1 MKKTVLASLLAAA
14 SMGAFAQGYLGAGF
28 GVSHLNIDCEGTTSC
43 DTSDTGYKVYGGY
56 KFAPMFA
63 VELGYLDFGKAK
75 LAGFGTN
82 YYGYSYLV
90 NGDVK
95 VSAFTLAGVARVPF
109 GAGFSG
115 VARLGVANVNTKA
128 AASVYGTEYYNESET
143 KAKLYYGLG
152 LEFAFNKNIKGVVSA
167 DFTQSELSGEK
178 GDVRLIGI
186 GVQYDF

>member
-95 VSAFTLAGVARVPF
+95 VSAFTLAGVAR
-109 GAGFSG
+109 
-115 VARLGVANVNTKA
+115 LGVANVNTKA